1 LLLIRKNERN
11 GLPQLQRLRK
21 EPEMSEHLLE
31 VDNLEVGFFTRQGVV
46 QAVRGV
52 SFHIDRGETLGLVG
66 ESGSGKSVT
75 AQALMGLI
83 ELPGRIT
90 GGDVRWK
97 GESLVR
103 GPKAAD
109 VEKRVKGR
117 EISIV
122 FQDPMTSLNPVFKVG
137 RQIAEVLRRH
147 RGFSKHDA
155 HTRAVELLDLVGF
168 SFPKRRVEQYPH
180 ELSGGMRQRVMIA
193 MGLACEPELLIA
205 DEPTTALDVTI
216 QAQILDLIADLQ
228 KRLQV
233 AVLIITH
240 DLGVVAGL
248 CDRVAVMYG
257 GKLVETGPA
266 TDIFARPGHPYSR
279 GLLRSTPRLDVVL
292 PRLVSID
299 GAPPN
304 LMSPPP
310 GCPFEERCPLAIAAC
325 REAMPLMAEHPGDRH
340 VACLRAF
347 EVETVPA
354 PKVEVR
360 A

>member
-1 LLLIRKNERN
+1 MNMTGPPLLD
-11 GLPQLQRLRK
+11 
-21 EPEMSEHLLE
+21 
-31 VDNLEVGFFTRQGVV
+31 VDNLEVGFFTRRGLV

-52 SFHIDRGETLGLVG
+52 SFHINQGETLGLVG

-75 AQALMGLI
+75 AQALMGLT
-83 ELPGRIT
+83 ELPGQIT

-103 GPKAAD
+103 GPKAAE

-117 EISIV
+117 EISMI

-137 RQIAEVLRRH
+137 RQIGEVLTRH
-147 RGFSKHDA
+147 KGLSKRDA
-155 HTRAVELLDLVGF
+155 KIRAVELLDLVGI
-168 SFPKRRVEQYPH
+168 SFPRRRVEQYPH
-180 ELSGGMRQRVMIA
+180 EMSGGMRQRVMIA
-193 MGLACEPELLIA
+193 ISLASEPQLLIA

-228 KRLQV
+228 QRLQV

-266 TDIFARPGHPYSR
+266 ADIFALPGHPYTR
-279 GLLRSTPRLDVVL
+279 GLLGSTPRLDVVL

-299 GAPPN
+299 G
-304 LMSPPP
+304 SPPSLLTP
-310 GCPFEERCPLAIAAC
+310 PIGCPFEARCSLAIPRC
-325 REAMPLMAEHPGDRH
+325 SQEMPGLDEHPGGRRI
-340 VACLRAF
+340 ACFRAF
-347 EVETVPA
+347 ETASIPAVEAGVTS
-354 PKVEVR
+354 
-360 A
+360 